1 MRAAGRVVVVALA
14 FLGAGPAAASQRMSA
29 DDIATALGG
38 IVLDGIYADGTYF
51 TEAYHDDHSIRYW
64 DANGA
69 ASGEWSIE
77 KGLFCTFYENLEGA
91 CFAVERD
98 GANCFTFFEMDPDN
112 PALSLDRVDLARL
125 EPRQSVDLLDA
136 ARDRPL
142 APASRPGLTET
153 ARTPKLRMV
162 LILMCQKA
170 RVRNPSFIA
179 CAVGGRPPRG

>member
-1 MRAAGRVVVVALA
+1 MTAAGRILVAALVV
-14 FLGAGPAAASQRMSA
+14 LGAGPAAAERMSA
-29 DDIATALGG
+29 SDIEAALGG

-77 KGLFCTFYENLEGA
+77 HGLFCTFYENLEGA

-112 PALSLDRVDLARL
+112 AGAPLKDWTSRGWNRASPATCSTKPEVAL
-125 EPRQSVDLLDA
+125 
-136 ARDRPL
+136 
-142 APASRPGLTET
+142 
-153 ARTPKLRMV
+153 
-162 LILMCQKA
+162 
-170 RVRNPSFIA
+170 
-179 CAVGGRPPRG
+179 